1 MIRTKDAKAQKTEKI
16 LSSILFPVT
25 LILVFCGHIFRVHDI
40 QMPIILADEYGSI
53 ANAAYL
59 LGLDWSD
66 VISHVGYYSFG
77 GSLIYIPIFALANS
91 AEHVYQAIT
100 VTNALMF
107 CVFDVFIYLALR
119 RLYSDR
125 PRCLCMTLSCAVSL
139 YTSYITYGYTG
150 MYETALAVTFAAA
163 VWAIASYGKTHKVR
177 YLYIFTLLLGYM
189 LMCHMRTLGVIC
201 AAVLLLFVLTLAKQI
216 KWKHFIISM
225 ALLGAMAAL
234 FYILKDYFY
243 SHLWLDGAPYK
254 QAFGDGE
261 VPNTMGSQFE
271 KLDLLLSAQGIKNII
286 KLCIGQSFYMVTT
299 TLLTGGLFL
308 WLAVRKLIGWLR
320 SKKFSETDA
329 VFCVFMFVLL
339 SYLAQLAI
347 SCITFVNIIRMDN
360 LFYGRYTEYIFGP
373 MAALALMQLTK
384 EKVHIWESIFVGAVY
399 LAHAKAAGVLNERM
413 LDRVQG
419 NNIVSI
425 TGLSWAFDGKL
436 IDVSSVAFPV
446 FFSGLVISAAAIS
459 LRYFY
464 GKGKVVRTVLTVFL
478 STLSAGM
485 GVVFFM
491 TATAFADDYII
502 PLNKVHMNY
511 QNIANEIIAGMD
523 ENSEKQVVYYQD
535 PQKITLENM
544 ISYELLQF
552 GLWDISIKFEDIADI
567 QQADADILITDK
579 HIEPWEY
586 DLFGKYD
593 IICSRGDITVWQR
606 VKNEPE
612 YVLTLPATMYGTLC
626 TGYTDWDEGTFT
638 SDGRQ
643 GALIANLQMEAD
655 PGVYTVTYDIKV
667 DDFGTADR
675 NDQIAKLIFS
685 DDTGVV
691 RTKTIRPCDVTLG
704 ERVSVSFEM
713 NVREERSDQEWRLNV
728 SKNVLM
734 TIYQVK
740 IEEKVGA

>member
-1 MIRTKDAKAQKTEKI
+1 MIRTKDAKGRKTEKI
-16 LSSILFPVT
+16 ISCILFPAT
-25 LILVFCGHIFRVHDI
+25 LILVFLGHIFRVKGI
-40 QMPIILADEYGSI
+40 EMPIILADEYGSI
-53 ANAAYL
+53 SNAAYL
-59 LGLDWSD
+59 FGLDWSD
-66 VISHVGYYSFG
+66 VVSHVGYYSFG
-77 GSLIYIPIFALANS
+77 GSLIYIPIFAFAHS
-91 AEHVYQAIT
+91 AAHVYQAIT

-125 PRCLCMTLSCAVSL
+125 PQYLCIIAAGAVSL

-150 MYETALAVTFAAA
+150 MYETALAVTFAAE
-163 VWAIASYGKTHKVR
+163 VWAMASYGSTKKAG
-177 YLYIFTLLLGYM
+177 YLYLFTLLLGYM

-201 AAVLLLFVLTLAKQI
+201 AAVLLLFVLTLTKQI
-216 KWKHFIISM
+216 KWKHFIGSM
-225 ALLGAMAAL
+225 VLLAAMAAL

-243 SHLWLDGAPYK
+243 THLWLDGAPYK
-254 QAFGDGE
+254 QSSGSSE
-261 VPNTMGSQFE
+261 VPNTMGSQFA

-286 KLCIGQSFYMVTT
+286 KLCMGQSFYMVST
-299 TLLTGGLFL
+299 TLMTGGLFL
-308 WLAVRKLIGWLR
+308 WLAVRKLIVTLR
-320 SKKFSETDA
+320 SRKLGETDA

-339 SYLAQLAI
+339 AYLAQLAI

-373 MAALALMQLTK
+373 MMALAVMQLTK
-384 EKVHIWESIFVGAVY
+384 EKIHIWEPVFAGALY
-399 LAHAKAAGVLNERM
+399 LAHAKAVGILNDRM
-413 LDRVQG
+413 IERVQG

-425 TGLSWAFDGKL
+425 TGLSWDFDGL
-436 IDVSSVAFPV
+436 RLDAGAVALPV
-446 FFSGLVISAAAIS
+446 FFTGLVISAAAIL
-459 LRYFY
+459 LRCFY
-464 GKGKVVRTVLTVFL
+464 DKGKVVRTVLAVL
-478 STLSAGM
+478 VSALSAGM

-491 TATAFADDYII
+491 TATAFTDDYII
-502 PLNKVHMNY
+502 PLNKVHINY
-511 QNIANEIIAGMD
+511 RMIADEIISDMD
-523 ENSEKQVVYYQD
+523 ENSVKKVVYYQD
-535 PQKITLENM
+535 PEKITLENM
-544 ISYELLQF
+544 LSYELLQF
-552 GLWDISIKFEDIADI
+552 GLWDIPVKFEPIGDI
-567 QQADADILITDK
+567 QKADADILITDK

-606 VKNEPE
+606 QKNEPE
-612 YVLTLPATMYGTLC
+612 YVLTLPATMYSTLC
-626 TGYTDWDEGTFT
+626 TGDTNWDEGTYT

-643 GALIANLQMEAD
+643 GALIANLPMEAD
-655 PGVYTVTYDIKV
+655 GGVYTVTYDIKV
-667 DDFGTADR
+667 DDFGTAGN

-691 RTKTIRPCDVTLG
+691 RTKTIRPSDVVLG

-728 SKNVLM
+728 GKNVIM